1 MTRLNEVPR
10 QERTAQKALPTKKR
24 LGGDGFIATEGG
36 LDLSGRDGAFAA
48 NAPVV
53 AAEFDNRGG
62 RSVVGFSSI
71 EDERN
76 AIAELG
82 ENFDAAAAGGR
93 TRNVGAG
100 PGKRNTEFG
109 DEVRDDRAVRP
120 AKSDAPGVGGD
131 LEGKA
136 VRGVDDH
143 SERAGP
149 AGVGKTIEI
158 IGKIAGENRSVN
170 ERIDED
176 GESATLGASLD
187 AENLFDRREIN
198 GISSECVERVR
209 RNGDDRAAIQPTG
222 GVAEDTWIR
231 IGGINLQYL
240 GRQ

>member
-1 MTRLNEVPR
+1 MW
-10 QERTAQKALPTKKR
+10 KAVHTKKR

-48 NAPVV
+48 DAPVV
-53 AAEFDNRGG
+53 AAEFDNGGG
-62 RSVVGFSSI
+62 RNVVGFSSI

-82 ENFDAAAAGGR
+82 EDLDAAAAGGR

-100 PGKRNTEFG
+100 AGKRDTEFG
-109 DEVRDDRAVRP
+109 DKVRDDRAVRP
-120 AKSDAPGVGGD
+120 AKSDPPSVGGD
-131 LEGKA
+131 FEGQA

-143 SERAGP
+143 GERAGP
-149 AGVGKTIEI
+149 AGVGETIEV

-187 AENLFDRREIN
+187 AEDFFDRREIN
-198 GISSECVERVR
+198 GISSESVERVR
-209 RNGDDRAAIQPTG
+209 RDGDDRAAI
-222 GVAEDTWIR
+222 
-231 IGGINLQYL
+231 
-240 GRQ
+240 